1 MRNSS
6 YSTRFNFGKLS
17 RYNSVFF
24 TYIFLLF
31 VFIIFYI
38 FFPLYRT
45 SANISNLL
53 IQIAPLALV
62 ALGQTVVLIGGG
74 IDLSVGSII
83 SLTTI
88 IVANLMGN
96 SFYGIIL
103 GLLLAVALAL
113 IIGFINAVICNETN
127 IPPLIVTLSMSY
139 IVQGIVLW
147 YRSAPGGSVPR
158 GLLKILL
165 YRFNILSMPI
175 IMVIIV
181 YAIFTFIMS
190 RSTFGLHTYAI
201 GNNEQYSRMAGVNVK
216 KIRIGNYMISSFLAC
231 FAGLILASRIGS
243 GAPLIGDPYTLESLT
258 AAIIGGMSFSGG
270 EGFVLGALGGS
281 AIVGMISNA
290 LNISGVDPFYQYIFR
305 GALLI
310 IAMVINS
317 FKRR

>member
-1 MRNSS
+1 MRDPS
-6 YSTRFNFGKLS
+6 YSTRINFNKLS
-17 RYNSVFF
+17 RYNTVFF
-24 TYIFLLF
+24 TYIFLLI

-96 SFYGIIL
+96 SFYGIIF
-103 GLLLAVALAL
+103 GLLLALGSAL
-113 IIGFINAVICNETN
+113 IIGFINGMICNETK
-127 IPPLIVTLSMSY
+127 IPPLIVTLSTSY

-147 YRSAPGGSVPR
+147 YKSAPGGSVPR
-158 GLLKILL
+158 ELSKILL

-175 IMVIIV
+175 IIVIIV
-181 YAIFTFIMS
+181 YIIFAFIMS
-190 RSTFGLHTYAI
+190 RSVFGLHTYAI

-270 EGFVLGALGGS
+270 EGFILGALGGS
-281 AIVGMISNA
+281 AIVGMINNA

-305 GALLI
+305 GGLLI
-310 IAMVINS
+310 IAMIINS

>member
-6 YSTRFNFGKLS
+6 YSTRFNFSKLS

>member
-1 MRNSS
+1 M
-6 YSTRFNFGKLS
+6 
-17 RYNSVFF
+17 
-24 TYIFLLF
+24 
-31 VFIIFYI
+31 
-38 FFPLYRT
+38 
-45 SANISNLL
+45 
-53 IQIAPLALV
+53 V